1 MSGTVRSKSER
12 RADTLA
18 SLASHDHLWL
28 ASASQSGK
36 PHLVPLSYAWTGGA
50 LIIATASDSPTA
62 LNLLASGL
70 GRVAIGPT
78 GDVVMVDV
86 EVQDAVTLD
95 QAPAELADAFAA
107 QSDWDPRTG
116 TDLPTHY
123 FTLAPT
129 RIQAWRSADELP
141 GRTIMAH
148 GKWLEEPEERT

>member
-1 MSGTVRSKSER
+1 MSGSVRSKSQR

-18 SLASHDHLWL
+18 SLASHNHLWL
-28 ASASQSGK
+28 ASTSAESARA
-36 PHLVPLSYAWTGGA
+36 HLVPLSYAWKGGA

-62 LNLLASGL
+62 VNLLTSRI
-70 GRVAIGPT
+70 GRVAVGST
-78 GDVVMVDV
+78 DDVVMIDV
-86 EVQDAVTLD
+86 EVQEAITLD
-95 QAPAELADAFAA
+95 RVPAELADAFAA

-129 RIQAWRSADELP
+129 QIQAWRTADELP

-148 GKWLEEPEERT
+148 GEWLEDGE